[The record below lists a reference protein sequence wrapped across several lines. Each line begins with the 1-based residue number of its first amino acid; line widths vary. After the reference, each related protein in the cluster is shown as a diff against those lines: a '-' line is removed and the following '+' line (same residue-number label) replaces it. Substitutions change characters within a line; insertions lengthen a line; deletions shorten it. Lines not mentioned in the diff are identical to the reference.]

1 MMTAN
6 QLYKTS
12 GSDLAFKEWLK
23 REQLK
28 GNLNVEEKKEF
39 LNAGGNPRQVPT
51 DAELLAEAEE
61 ALQVQL
67 AQSAE
72 ESKAK
77 FRRGILVGILVGV
90 AGKVIFD
97 KFYKKA

>member
-39 LNAGGNPRQVPT
+39 LNAGGNARDIVPMPEEGE
-51 DAELLAEAEE
+51 DSEIIFIAEKKKVLRNGLLM
-61 ALQVQL
+61 
-67 AQSAE
+67 
-72 ESKAK
+72 
-77 FRRGILVGILVGV
+77 GIVIGV

-97 KFYKKA
+97 KFYKKV